1 MNHLKER
8 EEFEK
13 YRKIKLLGEG
23 SFGKAYLIER
33 VSDKL
38 MCVMKTIDIGRLS
51 ESEKRETLQEAKI
64 IESLS
69 HSNIVKFIE
78 VFKTKRGKLCIV
90 MDYADG
96 GDLGLKIKRLNT
108 LETGDLKNDYDIRKR
123 RLLLVQTSGQYGKK
137 AFFRIHI

>member
-1 MNHLKER
+1 MNHLKQQ

-13 YRKIKLLGEG
+13 YKKIKLLGEG

-38 MCVMKTIDIGRLS
+38 LCVMKTIDIGRMS

-64 IESLS
+64 IEHLQ
-69 HSNIVKFIE
+69 HPNIVKFIE
-78 VFKTKRGKLCIV
+78 TFKTKGGKLCIV

-96 GDLGLKIKRLNT
+96 GDLGGKLKEQR
-108 LETGDLKNDYDIRKR
+108 
-123 RLLLVQTSGQYGKK
+123 GKL
-137 AFFRIHI
+137 FNES